1 MKKTIL
7 TLVAISA
14 AASVMGQGVVN
25 FSTRIT
31 GTVVGHVYGAVA
43 GELPKTGNTAA
54 ETPGGTQTYQGAFL
68 QGSGFSA
75 ELFFAVGTLGTVS
88 ESALQ
93 RLTGTITTFR
103 TGASFGGTPAP
114 VVLPVP
120 GVVPGSGIGTFQVRA
135 WDNLGGTITSYDAAL
150 NVSARGKSEL
160 FEVTGLGDG
169 VLTLPGNMV
178 NFRSFNIT
186 IVPEPSTFVLAGL
199 GAAALVIFRRRK

>member
-14 AASVMGQGVVN
+14 AASVMGQGVIN

-31 GTVVGHVYGAVA
+31 GTVVGHVYAPDPANPLLV
-43 GELPKTGNTAA
+43 KTGNTAA
-54 ETPGGTQTYQGAFL
+54 ETPAGTQTYGGALL

-75 ELFFAVGTLGTVS
+75 ELFFGVGTLGTVS

-120 GVVPGSGIGTFQVRA
+120 GVLPGTGIGTFQIRA
-135 WDNLGGTITSYDAAL
+135 WDNSNGATWDTATI
-150 NVSARGKSEL
+150 RGKSEL

-178 NFRSFNIT
+178 NFRSFNLT